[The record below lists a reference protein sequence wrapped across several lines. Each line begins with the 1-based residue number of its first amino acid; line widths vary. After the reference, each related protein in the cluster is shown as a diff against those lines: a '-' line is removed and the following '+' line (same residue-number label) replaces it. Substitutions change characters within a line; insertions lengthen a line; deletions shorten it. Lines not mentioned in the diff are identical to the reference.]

1 MHGIIFS
8 ELQRYVDK
16 KLGPG
21 AWRKLLPEAGL
32 GARTYLVT
40 SSYPDAEAVALVTTA
55 SRLTNLPVAASRV
68 YLGVHYLSDVLAG
81 LAWGTAWALGAT
93 WRGTGAVSGATG

>member
-55 SRLTNLPVAASRV
+55 SRLTNLPVAAILEDFGEFIVPS
-68 YLGVHYLSDVLAG
+68 LLSIYKPLVKKD
-81 LAWGTAWALGAT
+81 W
-93 WRGTGAVSGATG
+93 